1 MHPNDSLDSDED
13 EIIVLE
19 IVIVDTPNNS
29 AEVVN
34 PRVIKDQKSNFEC
47 EEGNERFKIVRRGA
61 AADTVVATMTFTSEN
76 PQYLLQMLL

>member
-19 IVIVDTPNNS
+19 TVIVDTPNNS

-47 EEGNERFKIVRRGA
+47 EEGNERFKIVRRGG
-61 AADTVVATMTFTSEN
+61 AADMFYREPKVVEKVKPIEQERS
-76 PQYLLQMLL
+76 P